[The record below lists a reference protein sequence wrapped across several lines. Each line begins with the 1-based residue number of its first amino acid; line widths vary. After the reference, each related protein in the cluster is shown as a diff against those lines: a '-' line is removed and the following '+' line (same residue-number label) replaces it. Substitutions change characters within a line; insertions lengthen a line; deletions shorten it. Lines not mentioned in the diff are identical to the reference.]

1 MDPFES
7 IKATF
12 FQECDELLTDMES
25 GLLAMEAGDDDS
37 ETINAVFRAVHSVK
51 GGAGAFGLDELIRF
65 AHIFETVLDEM
76 RSDRLGLTDEVAKVL
91 LRASD
96 VLADHVAAAR
106 SGGSVDEG
114 RTLGM
119 IADLQGLI
127 DQERAAEL
135 GLDGDGS
142 DDGADEDFGFVP
154 IVLSLDEPAAEAP
167 EVDLAALMAA
177 AAEPSD
183 GAPVPT
189 TAAAAA
195 AWLVTFRPK
204 SEMYAKANETALV
217 LRELA
222 RLGEVEVV
230 VDTAAVPPLDQLS
243 AEQAYLS
250 WTIRLLGEATES
262 EVREVFEFVEDDCE
276 LTIRRDGEAEAPSA
290 DPVEDDLESDA
301 PASAVEAAAAAPLD
315 LKALL
320 ARVQG
325 DSAPEAAAPPASMSP
340 PAAPEPVQAPPQ
352 DAPKA
357 DPTNMG
363 VAGLIALAEQASLD
377 HVQTAAQPAK
387 AETKT
392 DAKTERANAGGGA
405 PTAATP
411 TIRVDLDR
419 VDRLINAVG
428 ELVIQQAMLSQ
439 RVFESG
445 LARSSDV
452 ALGLEDLE
460 LLTREIQD
468 SDMAIRAQPVKSVFQ
483 RMPRLVRE
491 VADMV
496 GKKVRLVMDGENT
509 EVDKTVI
516 ERLSDPITHMLRNAI
531 DHGLET
537 PEEREAGGKGAEGV
551 VRLAAL
557 HRGGRIVIEVQ
568 DDGRGI
574 NRPRVRG
581 IAVSKGLIA
590 EDAVLS
596 DDEIDN
602 LIFLPGFSTAD
613 VVSDISGRG
622 VGMDVV
628 KRSIQALGGRISI
641 TSEPGKGSK
650 FSMSLPL
657 TLAVLDGMVVSA
669 AEQTLVAPLSNIVE
683 SLTPRAEDVH
693 LVGGRDAVIRIRDT
707 FVPLIDVGMALGFRD
722 EPLPPASGVA
732 VLVESEGGGKAALLV
747 EAIQGQRQV
756 VIKSLEANYQH
767 IHGVA
772 AATILGDGR
781 VALILDVDALVTT
794 SRRKAPRIEKRMAV

>member
-12 FQECDELLTDMES
+12 FQECEELLTDMES
-25 GLLAMEAGDDDS
+25 GLLAMEQGDDDS
-37 ETINAVFRAVHSVK
+37 ETVNAVFRAVHSVK
-51 GGAGAFGLDELIRF
+51 GGAGAFGLEELIRF
-65 AHIFETVLDEM
+65 AHVFETVLDEM
-76 RSDRLGLTDEVAKVL
+76 RSGRLALSDEVAKVL

-106 SGGSVDEG
+106 SGGGVDEG
-114 RTLGM
+114 RTVSM

-127 DQERAAEL
+127 DHERANEL
-135 GLDGDGS
+135 GLNVHGDGS
-142 DDGADEDFGFVP
+142 AAEEDFGFVP
-154 IVLSLDEPAAEAP
+154 VVLSLDEPAAEAP
-167 EVDLAALMAA
+167 ETDIAALLSA
-177 AAEPSD
+177 AAEPSVAAE
-183 GAPVPT
+183 APE
-189 TAAAAA
+189 AATP
-195 AWLVTFRPK
+195 AWKVIFRPRA
-204 SEMYAKANETALV
+204 EMYAKANESALV

-222 RLGEVEVV
+222 RLGEVEVSL
-230 VDTAAVPPLDQLS
+230 DTSGVPALDQLS
-243 AEQAYLS
+243 AEAAYLT
-250 WTIRLLGEATES
+250 WTIRLSGDRSEA
-262 EVREVFEFVEDDCE
+262 EVRDVFEFVEDDCD
-276 LTIRRDGEAEAPSA
+276 LTMVRVGDAPERVAADGP
-290 DPVEDDLESDA
+290 DGDA

-315 LKALL
+315 LAALL
-320 ARVQG
+320 ARV
-325 DSAPEAAAPPASMSP
+325 APAAEPAPAAAAPAAPPAPSP
-340 PAAPEPVQAPPQ
+340 APA
-352 DAPKA
+352 DL
-357 DPTNMG
+357 D
-363 VAGLIALAEQASLD
+363 VAGLIALAEKASQD
-377 HVQTAAQPAK
+377 HAQAAQSPVARADPKLDQK
-387 AETKT
+387 AE
-392 DAKTERANAGGGA
+392 ARAAAGPA
-405 PTAATP
+405 TAATP

-468 SDMAIRAQPVKSVFQ
+468 SVMAIRAQPVKSVFQ

-491 VADMV
+491 VAEAV

-537 PEEREAGGKGAEGV
+537 PDEREAGGKSAEGA

-581 IAVSKGLIA
+581 IAVAKGLIA

-602 LIFLPGFSTAD
+602 LIFLPGFSTVD

-669 AEQTLVAPLSNIVE
+669 ADQTLVAPLSNIVE

-693 LVGGRDAVIRIRDT
+693 LIGGRDAVICIRDT
-707 FVPLIDVGMALGFRD
+707 FVPLIDVGVALGFRD
-722 EPLPPASGVA
+722 TPLPPTSGVA

-756 VIKSLEANYQH
+756 VIKSLEANYQQ

-794 SRRKAPRIEKRMAV
+794 SRRKSPRIEKRMAV

>member
-76 RSDRLGLTDEVAKVL
+76 RSDRLHLTDEVAKVL

-154 IVLSLDEPAAEAP
+154 IVLSLDEPAADAP
-167 EVDLAALMAA
+167 EVDVAALMAA
-177 AAEPSD
+177 ATAPA
-183 GAPVPT
+183 GAPPQAT
-189 TAAAAA
+189 TAAP

-204 SEMYAKANETALV
+204 AEMYAKANETGLV

-222 RLGEVEVV
+222 RLGDVEVV

-250 WTIRLLGEATES
+250 WTIRLRGEATES
-262 EVREVFEFVEDDCE
+262 DVREVFEFVEDDCE
-276 LTIRRDGEAEAPSA
+276 LIICRDGEPEAASAETPTVD
-290 DPVEDDLESDA
+290 DPESDA

-315 LKALL
+315 LEALL

-325 DSAPEAAAPPASMSP
+325 EPAPEAAPP
-340 PAAPEPVQAPPQ
+340 PAAMPQPVPEPAQA
-352 DAPKA
+352 APKA
-357 DPTNMG
+357 DPANMD

-377 HVQTAAQPAK
+377 HVQAAAPP
-387 AETKT
+387 
-392 DAKTERANAGGGA
+392 AKTEPKPDPKADARAERTAAAAGA
-405 PTAATP
+405 TAATP

-468 SDMAIRAQPVKSVFQ
+468 SVMAIRAQPVKSVFQ

-537 PEEREAGGKGAEGV
+537 PEEREAGGKAIEGT

-581 IAVSKGLIA
+581 IAVAKGLIA

-641 TSEPGKGSK
+641 TSEPSKGSK

>member
-12 FQECDELLTDMES
+12 FQECEELLTDMES
-25 GLLAMEAGDDDS
+25 GLLAMEQGDDDS

-51 GGAGAFGLDELIRF
+51 GGAGAFGLEELIRF
-65 AHIFETVLDEM
+65 AHVFETVLDEM
-76 RSDRLGLTDEVAKVL
+76 RSGRLHLTDEVAKVL

-106 SGGSVDEG
+106 SGGGVDEG
-114 RTLGM
+114 RTVGM
-119 IADLQGLI
+119 IADLQALI
-127 DQERAAEL
+127 DQDRAAEL
-135 GLDGDGS
+135 GLH
-142 DDGADEDFGFVP
+142 DDNASAPADEDFGFVP
-154 IVLSLDEPAAEAP
+154 IVLSLDEPASDAP
-167 EVDLAALMAA
+167 EVDVAALMAA
-177 AAEPSD
+177 ASDPEPATNPSW
-183 GAPVPT
+183 V
-189 TAAAAA
+189 
-195 AWLVTFRPK
+195 VTFRPK
-204 SEMYAKANETALV
+204 ADMYAKANEAALV
-217 LRELA
+217 LRELS
-222 RLGEVEVV
+222 RLGEIEVSL
-230 VDTAAVPPLDQLS
+230 DASAVPPLDQLS
-243 AEQAYLS
+243 AEQAYLC
-250 WTIRLLGEATES
+250 WTIRLAGDKSESDIREA
-262 EVREVFEFVEDDCE
+262 FEFVEDDCE
-276 LTIRRDGEAEAPSA
+276 LSVVREGEVADPSA
-290 DPVEDDLESDA
+290 PAVEIDEDSDA
-301 PASAVEAAAAAPLD
+301 SASAVEAAAAAPLD
-315 LKALL
+315 LDALL
-320 ARVQG
+320 ARVQPP
-325 DSAPEAAAPPASMSP
+325 SEAAPADAAPPA
-340 PAAPEPVQAPPQ
+340 PEPAKTAPAETN
-352 DAPKA
+352 AP
-357 DPTNMG
+357 DPAKLD
-363 VAGLIALAEQASLD
+363 VAGLIALAEKASQDHAQAAPP
-377 HVQTAAQPAK
+377 AAPK
-387 AETKT
+387 V
-392 DAKTERANAGGGA
+392 DVKTEARASAGA

-468 SDMAIRAQPVKSVFQ
+468 SVMAIRAQPVKSVFQ

-491 VADMV
+491 VADLV

-537 PEEREAGGKGAEGV
+537 PEEREAGGKGVEGT

-581 IAVSKGLIA
+581 IAVTKGLIA

-669 AEQTLVAPLSNIVE
+669 ADQTLVAPLSNIVE

-693 LVGGRDAVIRIRDT
+693 LIGGRDAVICIRDT
-707 FVPLIDVGMALGFRD
+707 FVPLIDVGVALGFRD
-722 EPLPPASGVA
+722 TPLPPASGVA

-794 SRRKAPRIEKRMAV
+794 SRRKAPRIEKRMAG

>member
-12 FQECDELLTDMES
+12 FQECEELLTDMES
-25 GLLAMEAGDDDS
+25 GLLAMEQGDDDS

-51 GGAGAFGLDELIRF
+51 GGAGAFGLEELIRF
-65 AHIFETVLDEM
+65 AHVFETVLDEM
-76 RSDRLGLTDEVAKVL
+76 RSGKLHLTDEVAKVL

-114 RTLGM
+114 RTVGM

-127 DQERAAEL
+127 DQDRAAEL
-135 GLDGDGS
+135 GLNEDGDTS
-142 DDGADEDFGFVP
+142 AVEEDFGFVP
-154 IVLSLDEPAAEAP
+154 VVLSLDEPAADAP
-167 EVDLAALMAA
+167 EVDVAALMAA
-177 AAEPSD
+177 AAAPPEVPTAD
-183 GAPVPT
+183 GAG
-189 TAAAAA
+189 TAGAPF
-195 AWLVTFRPK
+195 WRVTFRPK
-204 SEMYAKANETALV
+204 AEMYAKANEAALV

-222 RLGEVEVV
+222 RLGDVEVAL
-230 VDTAAVPPLDQLS
+230 DASAVPPLDQLS
-243 AEQAYLS
+243 AEQAYLT
-250 WTIRLLGEATES
+250 WTIRLSGDKSEA
-262 EVREVFEFVEDDCE
+262 EVREVFEFVEDDCDLE
-276 LTIRRDGEAEAPSA
+276 VTREGEAVAEISEPSFAA
-290 DPVEDDLESDA
+290 DEDAS
-301 PASAVEAAAAAPLD
+301 ASAVEAAAAAPLD
-315 LKALL
+315 LDALL
-320 ARVQG
+320 ARV
-325 DSAPEAAAPPASMSP
+325 STPPAEPAAPTAP
-340 PAAPEPVQAPPQ
+340 APEPVAAAPLPAATPPAQ
-352 DAPKA
+352 DPARL
-357 DPTNMG
+357 D
-363 VAGLIALAEQASLD
+363 VAGLIALAEKASQD
-377 HVQTAAQPAK
+377 HAQTQSTPAK
-387 AETKT
+387 AEPKA
-392 DAKTERANAGGGA
+392 DQKAEARAAAGPA
-405 PTAATP
+405 TAATP

-468 SDMAIRAQPVKSVFQ
+468 SVMAIRAQPVKSVFQ

-537 PEEREAGGKGAEGV
+537 PEEREAGGKAAEGT

-581 IAVSKGLIA
+581 IAVAKGLIA

-669 AEQTLVAPLSNIVE
+669 ADQTLVAPLSNIVE

-693 LVGGRDAVIRIRDT
+693 LIGGRDAVICIRDT
-707 FVPLIDVGMALGFRD
+707 FVPLIDVGVALGFRD
-722 EPLPPASGVA
+722 TPLPPASGVA

>member
-1 MDPFES
+1 VDPFES

-12 FQECDELLTDMES
+12 FQECEELLTDMES
-25 GLLAMEAGDDDS
+25 GLLAMEQGDDDS

-51 GGAGAFGLDELIRF
+51 GGAGAFGLEELIRF
-65 AHIFETVLDEM
+65 AHVFETVLDEM
-76 RSDRLGLTDEVAKVL
+76 RSGKLHLTDEVAKVL

-114 RTLGM
+114 RTVGM
-119 IADLQGLI
+119 IADLQALI
-127 DQERAAEL
+127 DQDRAAEL
-135 GLDGDGS
+135 GLNDDGDPNAGE
-142 DDGADEDFGFVP
+142 EDFGFVP
-154 IVLSLDEPAAEAP
+154 VVLSLDEPTADAP
-167 EVDLAALMAA
+167 EVDVAALMAA
-177 AAEPSD
+177 AAAEPAEAANPVA
-183 GAPVPT
+183 APG
-189 TAAAAA
+189 
-195 AWLVTFRPK
+195 WRITFRPK
-204 SEMYAKANETALV
+204 AEMYAKANEAALV

-222 RLGEVEVV
+222 RLGEVEVAL
-230 VDTAAVPPLDQLS
+230 DADAVPPLDQLS
-243 AEQAYLS
+243 AEQAYLT
-250 WTIRLLGEATES
+250 WTIRLSGDKSEA

-276 LTIRRDGEAEAPSA
+276 LEVTREGETAAA
-290 DPVEDDLESDA
+290 DVATPADDDA
-301 PASAVEAAAAAPLD
+301 SASAVEAAAAAPLD
-315 LKALL
+315 LDALL
-320 ARVQG
+320 ARVAG
-325 DSAPEAAAPPASMSP
+325 SAEEPAP
-340 PAAPEPVQAPPQ
+340 PAAPEPVAAAPAAPPAPPAQAPANL
-352 DAPKA
+352 D
-357 DPTNMG
+357 
-363 VAGLIALAEQASLD
+363 VVGLIALAEKASQDHAQTQA
-377 HVQTAAQPAK
+377 VAPKVEQK
-387 AETKT
+387 AEPK
-392 DAKTERANAGGGA
+392 AEARASAGA

-468 SDMAIRAQPVKSVFQ
+468 SVMAIRAQPVKSVFQ

-537 PEEREAGGKGAEGV
+537 PEEREAGGKAAEGT

-669 AEQTLVAPLSNIVE
+669 ADQTLVAPLSNIVE

-693 LVGGRDAVIRIRDT
+693 LIGGRDAVICIRDT
-707 FVPLIDVGMALGFRD
+707 FVPLIDVGVALGFRD
-722 EPLPPASGVA
+722 TPLPPASGVA